1 VLRAVLF
8 DLDDTLFDHRVCA
21 RTALTTLH
29 EAYDAFRNRPFEEVE
44 RLHAS
49 FLEQLHVRVTS
60 GELPLEQARRERFRR
75 LFTAVGVTP
84 SDDVVVEAAETYRGG
99 YMKIRRA
106 VAGAAALLAAVKERS
121 QVGIVSNN
129 LLEEQQ
135 GKLRQCGLD
144 RFVDEL
150 VVSEETGMSKPD
162 PRIFQIALDRLG
174 CRADDVVMVGDSWA
188 ADVIG
193 ARAAGIRAIWFN
205 PEHLPTP
212 EPDAGVVE
220 LHSLEPVD
228 AALATIFASRGE
240 TGSTTE
246 PDEIEKRAGQ
256 RRASAG
262 RD

>member
-29 EAYDAFRNRPFEEVE
+29 EAYDALRSRPFEEVA
-44 RLHAS
+44 RLHAG
-49 FLEQLHVRVTS
+49 FLEELHVRVTS

-84 SDDVVVEAAETYRGG
+84 SEDDVAEAAETYRGG

-106 VAGAAALLAAVKERS
+106 IAGAAELLAAVRERS

-150 VVSEETGMSKPD
+150 VVSEEARVSKPD
-162 PRIFQIALDRLG
+162 PRIFQIALERLG
-174 CRADDVVMVGDSWA
+174 RRASEVVMVGDSWA

-205 PEHLPTP
+205 PQHLPSP
-212 EPDAGVVE
+212 EPGAGVVE
-220 LHSLEPVD
+220 LYSLEPVGQ
-228 AALATIFASRGE
+228 ALATILAAHEEARPATRLDGY
-240 TGSTTE
+240 
-246 PDEIEKRAGQ
+246 
-256 RRASAG
+256 
-262 RD
+262 

>member
-8 DLDDTLFDHRVCA
+8 DLDDTLFDHRICA

-29 EAYDAFRNRPFEEVE
+29 EAYDALRTRPFEEVA
-44 RLHAS
+44 RLHAG
-49 FLEQLHVRVTS
+49 FLEELHVRVTS

-75 LFTAVGVTP
+75 LFMAMGVTP
-84 SDDVVVEAAETYRGG
+84 SEDDVAEAAETYRGG

-106 VAGAAALLAAVKERS
+106 IAGAAELLAAVKERS

-150 VVSEETGMSKPD
+150 VVSEETRVSKPD
-162 PRIFQIALDRLG
+162 PRIFQVALDRLG
-174 CRADDVVMVGDSWA
+174 RRANEAVMVGDSWA

-205 PEHLPTP
+205 PQHLTSP
-212 EPDAGVVE
+212 EPDAGVAE

-228 AALATIFASRGE
+228 RALATIFTDREEA
-240 TGSTTE
+240 GSTDE
-246 PDEIEKRAGQ
+246 PDRRGNRAG
-256 RRASAG
+256 
-262 RD
+262 